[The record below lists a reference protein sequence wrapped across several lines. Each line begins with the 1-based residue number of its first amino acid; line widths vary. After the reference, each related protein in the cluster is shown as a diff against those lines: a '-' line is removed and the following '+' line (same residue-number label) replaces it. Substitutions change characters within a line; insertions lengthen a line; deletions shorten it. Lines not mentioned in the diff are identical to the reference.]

1 MGGEESGGKESE
13 ILFQMFDLLHN
24 YTEKKTLI
32 FYLNSFSFKC

>member
-24 YTEKKTLI
+24 YTEKK
-32 FYLNSFSFKC
+32 NSNFLFKQF